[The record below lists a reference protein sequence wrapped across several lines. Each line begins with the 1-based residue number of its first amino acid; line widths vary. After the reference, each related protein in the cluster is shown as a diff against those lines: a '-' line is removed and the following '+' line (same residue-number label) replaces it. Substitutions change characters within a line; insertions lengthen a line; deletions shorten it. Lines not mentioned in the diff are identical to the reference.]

1 MEVTMKIRVQHKQT
15 EIEVDDVTQGKDH
28 GLIYYNQEYIIK
40 LLKEIAENII
50 KIQGGNK

>member
-1 MEVTMKIRVQHKQT
+1 MKIRIKHNET
-15 EIEVDDVTQGKDH
+15 EILVDDVTVGKDY

-40 LLKEIAENII
+40 LLKEITENII

>member
-1 MEVTMKIRVQHKQT
+1 MKITVKHKET
-15 EIEVDDVTQGKDH
+15 EIVVDDVTIGKDH

-40 LLKEIAENII
+40 LLKEIAENIV

>member
-1 MEVTMKIRVQHKQT
+1 MKIRIKHNET
-15 EIEVDDVTQGKDH
+15 EILVDDVTVGKDH

-50 KIQGGNK
+50 KIQGGNNEQQ